1 MSWLRLW
8 HWSRGTPPASSMP
21 STRFV
26 QSSLITAGTR
36 KKVSSASS
44 CLGQK
49 GVRRQDLVLQAPVAQ
64 AEASSSSFEKCSMI
78 SVCLAFPPALLLPLC
93 AASWPILGWTDI
105 HSFIR
110 SPNISIEPSA
120 PAPTLSATGE
130 MTWPFHEAISMLAC
144 LVFLGI
150 RGGPFVK
157 NNVTAPI
164 RGYLFACFILCF
176 QIHLFLS
183 QLSW

>member
-49 GVRRQDLVLQAPVAQ
+49 GVRQQDLVLQAPVAQ

-93 AASWPILGWTDI
+93 AESWPILGWTDI

-120 PAPTLSATGE
+120 PAPTLSATGDPVTTSSPE
-130 MTWPFHEAISMLAC
+130 TLQDIWSPHDDFYALSLI
-144 LVFLGI
+144 
-150 RGGPFVK
+150 
-157 NNVTAPI
+157 NNT
-164 RGYLFACFILCF
+164 
-176 QIHLFLS
+176 LS
-183 QLSW
+183 QLTNYFN